1 MRKLALARQR
11 VQGPHVMQPVGQL
24 HDDDADIVHHRK
36 QHLADAFGL
45 PLLARVQL
53 QLAQFGDAVHARRHF
68 GAELFLDLFQAEA
81 GVFHRVVQQPR
92 DQAHHVHLHVGQD
105 HGDVQRMDH
114 IGLARLA
121 HLIFVRIGGAAVGFF
136 EESEVFFRPQRKD
149 LLLQLGI
156 ELID

>member
-1 MRKLALARQR
+1 MSFTIAL
-11 VQGPHVMQPVGQL
+11 
-24 HDDDADIVHHRK
+24 
-36 QHLADAFGL
+36 GL

-92 DQAHHVHLHVGQD
+92 DQADHIHLHVRQD

-114 IGLARLA
+114 VGLARFA
-121 HLIFVRIGGAAVGFF
+121 HLVLVRVGCPAEGFF
-136 EESEVFFRPQRKD
+136 
-149 LLLQLGI
+149 
-156 ELID
+156 